1 MAPSLRGDSVLRD
14 ELSLYGRWL
23 RHYVG
28 TLCFVMNC
36 RCMEGGSIVTWD
48 SVLRDELSLYGRW
61 LRRYVGTLCFV
72 MNCRCMEDG
81 SVVTWGLCAS

>member
-1 MAPSLRGDSVLRD
+1 MMNCRCMEDGMAPSLRG
-14 ELSLYGRWL
+14 
-23 RHYVG
+23 
-28 TLCFVMNC
+28 
-36 RCMEGGSIVTWD
+36 D

-81 SVVTWGLCAS
+81 SVITWGLCAS

>member
-14 ELSLYGRWL
+14 ELSLSGRWL
-23 RHYVG
+23 RRYVG
-28 TLCFVMNC
+28 TP
-36 RCMEGGSIVTWD
+36 
-48 SVLRDELSLYGRW
+48 VLRDALSLSGRW

-72 MNCRCMEDG
+72 MNCPCMEGG